1 MRINWHNPRNITHK
15 HDANNPQSQVAPLPT
30 NLPFRLVSKTIGQG
44 AYASYSSPPSP
55 TRTTTNAASRIRKAV
70 PHNAPKP
77 VIAIK
82 FINKEH
88 AFKQGRL
95 TPKQIKMEI
104 VLHQHLGKHHN
115 IIHCLGSG
123 EDALWTWIAM
133 ELADGGDLFDKIEA
147 DEGVGQDIAHF
158 YFSQLISAVGYMHA
172 MGIAHRDIKPENV
185 LLSAQGDLK
194 LSDFGLAALFKKDGN
209 LRLCNTVCGSPPYIA
224 PEIVS
229 GRRSKRADMLDVGYA
244 ANVCDVWSCGVVLF
258 VLLVGNTP
266 WDEPTMR
273 SEEFKE
279 YVDTGGHTT
288 DELWQKLPVDIVSLL
303 RGMLRLDPTTRFTLD
318 EIRTHPWFTRKNPYL
333 SPSGRSANPIGLAAQ
348 MLSQLRIDFSRG
360 PTLSQRALF
369 PDTDAMDVDSASH
382 LSNAHFTSMHLFSST
397 QPETPSAETPFDW
410 ERPPRLPTHDGISA
424 SQPVTG
430 NQHFT
435 YQSQDQTSALYLSQL
450 PSSTQ
455 DMLSQDPTLMQFTP
469 TPSVPLT
476 LTQAARKFADIMPS
490 YSLARFIS
498 PHSLSLLIPLL
509 LSALHRLGV
518 PAPSFSD
525 DQITDCEEVGSASI
539 RVKMADGRRQ
549 GLNGHIVVEKVVYD
563 GTGYTEARFV
573 KASGDPLEWR
583 RFFKNVVICVGDVVL
598 RSG

>member
-1 MRINWHNPRNITHK
+1 VH
-15 HDANNPQSQVAPLPT
+15 S
-30 NLPFRLVSKTIGQG
+30 
-44 AYASYSSPPSP
+44 
-55 TRTTTNAASRIRKAV
+55 IRKAV

-104 VLHQHLGKHHN
+104 VLHQHLGKHQN

-123 EDALWTWIAM
+123 EDPQWTWIAM

-158 YFSQLISAVGYMHA
+158 YFSQLISAVGYMHSK
-172 MGIAHRDIKPENV
+172 GIAHRDLKPENV
-185 LLSAQGDLK
+185 LLSAEGDLK

-209 LRLCNTVCGSPPYIA
+209 ARLCNTVCGSPPYIA

-229 GRRSKRADMLDVGYA
+229 GLRSKRVDVLDGGYY
-244 ANVCDVWSCGVVLF
+244 ANISDIWSCGIVLF

-266 WDEPTMR
+266 WDEPTKR
-273 SEEFKE
+273 SLEFKE
-279 YVDTGGHTT
+279 YVETGGHTK
-288 DELWQKLPVDIVSLL
+288 DELWQTLPPDIVSLL
-303 RGMLRLDPTTRFTLD
+303 RGMLKLDPASRFTLD
-318 EIRTHPWFTRKNPYL
+318 EIRTHPWFTRKNQYL
-333 SPSGRSANPIGLAAQ
+333 SPSGRSANPVGLATQ
-348 MLSQLRIDFSRG
+348 MLSQLRINFARG
-360 PTLSQRALF
+360 LTHSQRGF
-369 PDTDAMDVDSASH
+369 SQDPDAMDIETSPRRSSASPV
-382 LSNAHFTSMHLFSST
+382 NAIHMLSST
-397 QPETPSAETPFDW
+397 QPETSVTETPFDW
-410 ERPPRLPTHDGISA
+410 ERPPRLASHDGISA
-424 SQPVTG
+424 SQPVG
-430 NQHFT
+430 NNQRPVYT
-435 YQSQDQTSALYLSQL
+435 SQPLTSNPLVSQL

-455 DMLSQDPTLMQFTP
+455 DMLSQDPSMTQFTP

-476 LTQAARKFADIMPS
+476 LTQAARKFADVLPS

-509 LSALHRLGV
+509 LGALHRLGV
-518 PAPSFSD
+518 PPPSFPQE
-525 DQITDCEEVGSASI
+525 QIRQCERDGSASI

-549 GLNGHIVVEKVVYD
+549 GLNGHMVIEKVVYD
-563 GTGYTEARFV
+563 GIGYSEVRFV

-598 RSG
+598 RPG

>member
-1 MRINWHNPRNITHK
+1 MVPG
-15 HDANNPQSQVAPLPT
+15 PPGSQIAPLPT

-44 AYASYSSPPSP
+44 AYAS
-55 TRTTTNAASRIRKAV
+55 IRKAV

-77 VIAIK
+77 IIAIK

-147 DEGVGQDIAHF
+147 DEGVGEDIAHF
-158 YFSQLISAVGYMHA
+158 YFSQLVSAVGYMHS

-185 LLSAQGDLK
+185 LLSAEGDLK

-229 GRRSKRADMLDVGYA
+229 GRRSKRTDMLDVGYA
-244 ANVCDVWSCGVVLF
+244 ANVCDIWSCGVVLF

-266 WDEPTMR
+266 WDEPTTR
-273 SEEFKE
+273 SDEFRE

-288 DELWQKLPVDIVSLL
+288 DELWQKLPAGIVSLL
-303 RGMLRLDPTTRFTLD
+303 RGMLKLDPATRFTLD
-318 EIRTHPWFTRKNPYL
+318 EVRTHPWSTRKNPYL
-333 SPSGRSANPIGLAAQ
+333 SPSGRSANPIGLATQ

-369 PDTDAMDVDSASH
+369 QNDPDAMDIESAPATN
-382 LSNAHFTSMHLFSST
+382 LAAHISKFSST

-410 ERPPRLPTHDGISA
+410 ERPPRLPSHDGISA
-424 SQPVTG
+424 SQPAAGKHT
-430 NQHFT
+430 H
-435 YQSQDQTSALYLSQL
+435 ALYPSQTQPPAPAVFLSQL

-455 DMLSQDPTLMQFTP
+455 DMLAQDPSLTQFTP
-469 TPSVPLT
+469 TPSIPLT
-476 LTQAARKFADIMPS
+476 LTQAARRFADVLPS

-498 PHSLSLLIPLL
+498 PHSLGLLIPLL

-518 PAPSFSD
+518 PAPTFSD
-525 DQITDCEEVGSASI
+525 DMISECEDVGSASI

-549 GLNGHIVVEKVVYD
+549 GLNGHVVVETAVYD
-563 GTGYTEARFV
+563 GVAYSEARFV

-583 RFFKNVVICVGDVVL
+583 RFFKNVVVCVGEVVL